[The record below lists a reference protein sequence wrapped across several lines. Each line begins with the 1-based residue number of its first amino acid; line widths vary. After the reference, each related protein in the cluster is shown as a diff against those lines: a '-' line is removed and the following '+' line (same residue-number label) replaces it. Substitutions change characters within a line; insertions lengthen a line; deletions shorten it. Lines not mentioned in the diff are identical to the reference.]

1 MIVDPRVTDAVA
13 KVFDGHLLT
22 RVEILLLLSINPHST
37 EAGFVMAAADA
48 INRAASEHKAEVHAQ
63 IGVNLSPCPKNCSF
77 CAFAAKNHVFKERNE
92 FSVEDVIELALTAEA
107 TGANAIFLM
116 ATGDY
121 PFGKFTEMSHEVGWK
136 LHPETVMIANVG
148 DFNSKEALQLRE
160 AGYTGIYH
168 AVRMGEGRAT
178 NIAPETRISTVKAAR
193 DAGLLI
199 GTCVEPIGPEHSIE
213 EIAEKTIIAR
223 DMNPCYSGAMRR
235 ISIPRSEM
243 ERFGM
248 ISEYRMAY
256 FVAVVRLAMGRDVI
270 GNCTHEPN
278 VLGATTGANLFWAE
292 VGTNPRD
299 TEVDTSKGRGSDVK
313 SCIKMFEEADFEMVR
328 GPSVIYSEN
337 NFRERH

>member
-1 MIVDPRVTDAVA
+1 
-13 KVFDGHLLT
+13 
-22 RVEILLLLSINPHST
+22 
-37 EAGFVMAAADA
+37 
-48 INRAASEHKAEVHAQ
+48 
-63 IGVNLSPCPKNCSF
+63 
-77 CAFAAKNHVFKERNE
+77 
-92 FSVEDVIELALTAEA
+92 
-107 TGANAIFLM
+107 
-116 ATGDY
+116 
-121 PFGKFTEMSHEVGWK
+121 
-136 LHPETVMIANVG
+136 
-148 DFNSKEALQLRE
+148 
-160 AGYTGIYH
+160 
-168 AVRMGEGRAT
+168 MGEGRAT
-178 NIAPETRISTVKAAR
+178 NIAHETRISTVKAAR